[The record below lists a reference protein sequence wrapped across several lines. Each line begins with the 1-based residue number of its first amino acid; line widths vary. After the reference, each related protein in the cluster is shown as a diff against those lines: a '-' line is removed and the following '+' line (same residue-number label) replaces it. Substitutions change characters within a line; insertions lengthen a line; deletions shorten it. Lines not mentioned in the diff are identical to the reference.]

1 MLEYDDYV
9 RHYNN
14 VKNQYIIVSNK
25 NSYQYII
32 YDLNELV
39 ECPNC
44 HKKVKAGETYTSQFW
59 FEGRGI
65 FGLMICKDCHD
76 EENKILLELRSHLEK
91 QPTEVP
97 VK

>member
-14 VKNQYIIVSNK
+14 FKNHCILLSNK
-25 NSYQYII
+25 SSYRCII

-44 HKKVKAGETYTSQFW
+44 HKKVKAGDAYTSQFW

-65 FGLMICKDCHD
+65 FGLMICEDCHN
-76 EENKILLELRSHLEK
+76 EENKIIAEVRSHLEK
-91 QPTEVP
+91 RPSEVH

>member
-25 NSYQYII
+25 SSYQYIT

-65 FGLMICKDCHD
+65 FGLMICEDCHN
-76 EENKILLELRSHLEK
+76 EENKIIAEVRSHLEK
-91 QPTEVP
+91 
-97 VK
+97 